1 MIYQLPNGK
10 CIEMSIEQFL
20 KMTDQDLKNLLAY
33 NHGEEFNDPFIH
45 SVLRHGPARE
55 DIEEDLDDDFTEEE
69 VEDLLD
75 VAPEDKIFDDDYI
88 DYDNLEQ

>member
-10 CIEMSIEQFL
+10 CIEMSIEQYL
-20 KMTDQDLKNLLAY
+20 RMSDEDLKNLVAY
-33 NHGEEFNDPFIH
+33 NLGEEFNDPFMH
-45 SVLRHGPARE
+45 SVLRHGPAR
-55 DIEEDLDDDFTEEE
+55 DDFQEDLDDDFSEED

-75 VAPEDKIFDDDYI
+75 VAPEDKLLDDDYI